1 MEINKNERR
10 NLERTDF
17 PVLMSARD
25 LQQVGMSRTMAY
37 QTLNRADAPYVVI
50 GGRRFMNRDLFFSWL
65 DAQTNCPPA
74 RNAV

>member
-1 MEINKNERR
+1 MEKQHERR

-17 PVLMSARD
+17 PVLMSAHD

-37 QTLNRADAPYVVI
+37 RTLNRDDAPYIVI

-65 DAQTNCPPA
+65 DAQTNCPSA